1 MSTLSRISVKAAQE
15 GLFGGEARKF
25 YYEVCRCVPFIQR
38 AMKLEEVVSVRDMR
52 SVVKEKFK
60 QYKDVKDQRVIDL
73 LIFKGRQEL
82 ETYLTLHKNRHHA
95 ITEYLDPVIK
105 RNRGHTLPAP
115 QQSSFMDS
123 FLQGNYTPPTGK

>member
-1 MSTLSRISVKAAQE
+1 MSTLSRIGLKVPQQ

-25 YYEVCRCVPFIQR
+25 YYEVCRCVPFIQK
-38 AMKLEEVVSVRDMR
+38 AMKLDEIVSVRDIR

-60 QYKDVKDQRVIDL
+60 EYKDVKDQRVIDL

-95 ITEYLDPVIK
+95 ITEYLDPIIR
-105 RNRGHTLPAP
+105 RNKGHTLPAP
-115 QQSSFMDS
+115 QHSAFMES
-123 FLQGNYTPPTGK
+123 FLGGNSAAPTGK

>member
-1 MSTLSRISVKAAQE
+1 
-15 GLFGGEARKF
+15 
-25 YYEVCRCVPFIQR
+25 VPFIQK
-38 AMKLEEVVSVRDMR
+38 AMKLEEIVTVREIR

-60 QYKDVKDQRVIDL
+60 EYKGVTDQRAIDL

-105 RNRGHTLPAP
+105 RKRGHTLPPP
-115 QQSSFMDS
+115 QQSAFLSS
-123 FLQGNYTPPTGK
+123 FLAGNYPAPTGK